1 MEATST
7 QVADGVDLGRWQ
19 SRFIDAMM
27 AESETADIRGF
38 TTDNEELALVFV
50 DADRAEL
57 STWIRESFSKI
68 SAAGNGISMTEV
80 EPLVAGVAMVN
91 GPSRA
96 FAIEQLIEG
105 AWRCLDGASIQGTH
119 AVKTIEVY

>member
-1 MEATST
+1 
-7 QVADGVDLGRWQ
+7 
-19 SRFIDAMM
+19 
-27 AESETADIRGF
+27 
-38 TTDNEELALVFV
+38 
-50 DADRAEL
+50 
-57 STWIRESFSKI
+57 
-68 SAAGNGISMTEV
+68 MTEV

>member
-1 MEATST
+1 MMRAAHSIKGAGRILGIDPAVRVSHVMEDCF
-7 QVADGVDLGRWQ
+7 VAAQERRLTLRPDHVDVLLRGVDML
-19 SRFIDAMM
+19 
-27 AESETADIRGF
+27 IRLKNN
-38 TTDNEELALVFV
+38 TKASV
-50 DADRAEL
+50 DWSQFNA
-57 STWIRESFSKI
+57 
-68 SAAGNGISMTEV
+68 EV